1 MMISNPNG
9 GSMKPS
15 ESHLT
20 SAPPTPGEVAIASA
34 QWERRGVLGR
44 LVRIDDPPVIEEEE
58 QFRPAA

>member
-1 MMISNPNG
+1 
-9 GSMKPS
+9 MKTR

-20 SAPPTPGEVAIASA
+20 SVPPSPVELAVASA

-44 LVRIDDPPVIEEEE
+44 LVRIDDPARDTDEE

>member
-1 MMISNPNG
+1 
-9 GSMKPS
+9 MKSS

-20 SAPPTPGEVAIASA
+20 SVPPTPGEVAVASA

-44 LVRIDDPPVIEEEE
+44 LVRVDDPAPDTDEE